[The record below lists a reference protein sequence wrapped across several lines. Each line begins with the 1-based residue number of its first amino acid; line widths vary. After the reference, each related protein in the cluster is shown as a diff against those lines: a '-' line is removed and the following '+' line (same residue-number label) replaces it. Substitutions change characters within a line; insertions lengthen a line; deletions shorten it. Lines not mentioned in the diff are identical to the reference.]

1 MKYLIIMRFLSK
13 ANTSKFVNTSK
24 YVKKLDLRK
33 EICINQFS
41 LIKEYGLLKDHLS
54 VPKMCKNSTFIHV
67 ADIIKDN
74 SVKRQTEIHFKPK
87 IPMKNWKDKSEW
99 IYIFTM
105 SAPRTKS
112 NKIVKIGGTRN
123 GLAGRTGSYLSG
135 HYTGCSSTNAYIY
148 NTFKHYISKGHKIK
162 MFGYNIP
169 RLEIKA
175 DVFGKDI
182 LIQPQIFHSYES
194 VALEMYKEQ
203 NGRYPILSNNCD
215 PEYRDTSK
223 KK

>member
-1 MKYLIIMRFLSK
+1 MRFFSK

-33 EICINQFS
+33 EMCITQFS
-41 LIKEYGLLKDHLS
+41 LVRENGLSKKNLTF
-54 VPKMCKNSTFIHV
+54 PKLYKKGVFMHV
-67 ADIIKDN
+67 ADIIKD
-74 SVKRQTEIHFKPK
+74 SSIRRQTEIHFKPT

-112 NKIVKIGGTRN
+112 DKIVKIGGTRN
-123 GLAGRTGSYLSG
+123 GLAGRAGSYLSG

-162 MFGYNIP
+162 MFGYNIQK
-169 RLEIKA
+169 LEIKTN
-175 DVFGKDI
+175 VFGRNI
-182 LIQPQIFHSYES
+182 TVQPQVFHSYES
-194 VALEMYKEQ
+194 VALEMYKDQ
-203 NGRYPILSNNCD
+203 NGRYPVLSNNCD
-215 PEYRDTSK
+215 PEYRDLNMK